1 MTEEMILIQRLTDG
15 EVLEGK
21 DAEAL
26 AQRML
31 DGSSWSIW
39 VQVAINYLNR
49 GEIELAKYVLEKLV
63 QSS

>member
-31 DGSSWSIW
+31 DGSSWCIW